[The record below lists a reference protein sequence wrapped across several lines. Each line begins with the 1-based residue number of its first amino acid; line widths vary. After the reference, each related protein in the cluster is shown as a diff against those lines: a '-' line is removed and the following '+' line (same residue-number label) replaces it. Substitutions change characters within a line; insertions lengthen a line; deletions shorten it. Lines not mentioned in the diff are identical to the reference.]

1 MFGAKFAY
9 LDSILQNT
17 YMNVDENGTEA
28 AAVTVG
34 GMGGSAAIPDEPI
47 PFVADHP
54 FYFAIVDEIN
64 NEMLFAG
71 QFAYAA

>member
-1 MFGAKFAY
+1 MKMGDLTGRVA
-9 LDSILQNT
+9 I
-17 YMNVDENGTEA
+17 
-28 AAVTVG
+28 VTG
-34 GMGGSAAIPDEPI
+34 GGSGGGGPAPFKTI